1 MGEAEYYFLLDT
13 VAIAMKPVPDQDF
26 LGEDEDFMVVPVPAN
41 DNDND
46 GRWPHVPFPDGWTAS
61 C

>member
-13 VAIAMKPVPDQDF
+13 VATAMKPVPAQDF
-26 LGEDEDFMVVPVPAN
+26 LSEDEDFMVVPVPAN
-41 DNDND
+41 DNN
-46 GRWPHVPFPDGWTAS
+46 GRWPHIPFPDGWTAS